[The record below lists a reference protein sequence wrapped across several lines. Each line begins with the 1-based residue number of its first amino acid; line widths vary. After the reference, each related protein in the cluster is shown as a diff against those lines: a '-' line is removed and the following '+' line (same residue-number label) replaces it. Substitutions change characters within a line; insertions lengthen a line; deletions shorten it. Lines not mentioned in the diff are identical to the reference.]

1 METKQAS
8 VTESKYK
15 QTHRQRRKERVAAAQ
30 LEQDLGNDEAYMR
43 AMAKQIAATEA
54 ANKNQREFTAA
65 VAAFISTLS
74 QQWRDGDTAESSKN
88 ERLEFVRRITRSR
101 AKGAVTVKLCED
113 DDSLIMQLL
122 LDVGDGKSTLLR
134 ALLDT
139 GATISCID
147 PSVCK
152 KHSEYLDQHI
162 KTTAGIRVAMA
173 NAEQTIINQTVE
185 RVALKEKSTQK
196 KVKIKSLHVMP
207 LPSSIDIILG
217 MDWMRQYKPRF
228 DWDNNKVTYDEPA
241 AAEDLHPAEAESVA
255 TVKKAPNSGEG
266 AISVKAMRRI
276 MKHS

>member
-1 METKQAS
+1 METQQAS
-8 VTESKYK
+8 VTGSERK
-15 QTHRQRRKERVAAAQ
+15 QTPRQRRKERVAAAQ
-30 LEQDLGNDEAYMR
+30 LEQDLGNDKAYMR

-54 ANKNQREFTAA
+54 ANKNQKEFTAA

-152 KHSEYLDQHI
+152 KRAL
-162 KTTAGIRVAMA
+162 GISRP
-173 NAEQTIINQTVE
+173 T
-185 RVALKEKSTQK
+185 
-196 KVKIKSLHVMP
+196 H
-207 LPSSIDIILG
+207 
-217 MDWMRQYKPRF
+217 
-228 DWDNNKVTYDEPA
+228 
-241 AAEDLHPAEAESVA
+241 
-255 TVKKAPNSGEG
+255 
-266 AISVKAMRRI
+266 
-276 MKHS
+276 